1 MAMPKDYIQLYRKV
15 LGSDLKERSV
25 AVYGIS
31 NYDDVFRVS
40 EKKLSSLKINPVFDD
55 IAERVIKSNSYR
67 EYNRDIEHINDAII
81 KLKKALLKEKVIL
94 GGNATNIS
102 LGLAALGNDV
112 HLNVKRTT
120 PQMIQLMKKE
130 GLKSIKSTI
139 DEAAHHLIVQV
150 REHADRFIISPDY
163 GMEEPE
169 LVDFVDET
177 CEFSVYSGAHLD
189 AKNQSV
195 QSELLRR
202 VKNISNKSK
211 LYFEMGSGSRLAEDN
226 CIKVSSH
233 ADIVGMNEI
242 ELETIAKGNILEEKA
257 SAYHKT
263 YMKKDSVLVVHTV
276 KGSLAVSGKPVENI
290 QMAQALGHLSG
301 SSRYIYGRYLRFGEI
316 RKRFE
321 KLVLYEREI
330 KNTADNV
337 SWVPGI
343 IYEDEGL
350 AVGSGDGYVAGF
362 VTGYLNFCNP
372 RT

>member
-1 MAMPKDYIQLYRKV
+1 MIMEKDYLPLYRKV
-15 LGSDLKERSV
+15 LGSALKERTV

-40 EKKLSSLKINPVFDD
+40 EKKLASLKINTVFDD
-55 IAERVIKSNSYR
+55 IAERVIKSRSYR
-67 EYNRDIEHINDAII
+67 EYNRDIEHINDAIN
-81 KLKKALLKEKVIL
+81 KLKKAHLKEKIIL

-102 LGLAALGNDV
+102 LGLAALGNYV
-112 HLNVKRTT
+112 HLNVKRAT
-120 PQMIQLMKKE
+120 PQMIKQMKSK
-130 GLKSIKSTI
+130 GIRSIKSSL

-169 LVDFVDET
+169 LVDFVEKTAD
-177 CEFSVYSGAHLD
+177 FAVYSGAHLD
-189 AKNQSV
+189 AKNKSV
-195 QSELLRR
+195 QSELLKR
-202 VKNISNKSK
+202 VKNISQKSK
-211 LYFEMGSGSRLAEDN
+211 LYFEMGSGSRMAEDN
-226 CIKVSSH
+226 CIKVSSY

-242 ELETIAKGNILEEKA
+242 ELETIAKGNSLEEKA
-257 SAYHKT
+257 SEYHKT

-276 KGSLAVSGKPVENI
+276 KGSLAVSEKPVENI
-290 QMAQALGHLSG
+290 HMAQALGHLSG
-301 SSRYIYGRYLRFGEI
+301 TSRYIYGRYLRFGEM

-321 KLVLYEREI
+321 KLVLYDREI

-343 IYEDEGL
+343 RYEGEGL

-362 VTGYLNFCNP
+362 VTGYLNFCNSKK
-372 RT
+372 